1 MAGIL
6 DSKSRVMDTI
16 ITSIGRKQAAAGGLK
31 IEHVSF
37 TDRNIYY
44 STGADGVVDDPTT
57 RIYFEASSGDS
68 DVIIWETDNLGNL
81 TPFRSKKYSISGGK
95 IYDLDGKIQP
105 GIVNLVSASDNMLK
119 TSTEN
124 FTNQM
129 IIGSRELFRQ
139 DKKASFEIDT
149 SNIDFSVTANSPIAS
164 EVKSMSVDNIES
176 VFQDFR
182 FGNMDAFKFMPPVA
196 PDVASKSLIPMAS
209 YSNVNQANIDTWEE
223 MQNYLSGKPVQTVN
237 FIQKS
242 IDNNLIGQALE
253 TDNEE
258 QIVKKLSII
267 DMGTF
272 KVDDTLYPHVFFLG
286 KIYRDSKGNL
296 TFANLFTLVFE

>member
-6 DSKSRVMDTI
+6 DIKSRVMDTI
-16 ITSIGRKQAAAGGLK
+16 ITSVGRKQAAAGGLK
-31 IEHVSF
+31 IEYVSF
-37 TDRNIYY
+37 TDKNIYY
-44 STGADGVVDDPTT
+44 STGADGVVDDPSG

-68 DVIIWETDNLGNL
+68 DVIIWETDNLGSL
-81 TPFRSKKYSISGGK
+81 APFRSKKYSISGGK

-105 GIVNLVSASDNMLK
+105 GIVNLVSASENILK

-139 DKKASFEIDT
+139 DISTSFEIDV
-149 SNIDFSVTANSPIAS
+149 SSINFSVTPNSPISSA
-164 EVKSMSVDNIES
+164 VKSMSVDNIES

-182 FGNMDAFKFMPPVA
+182 FGNISAFKFMPPLA
-196 PDVASKSLIPMAS
+196 PDVESKNLIPMAS
-209 YSNVNQANIDTWEE
+209 YNNINQEVVDTWEE
-223 MQNYLSGKPVQTVN
+223 MEEYLSNKPFQTVS
-237 FIQKS
+237 FTEKS
-242 IDNNLIGQALE
+242 MENNLLGQVLE
-253 TDNEE
+253 TDNAE
-258 QIVKKLSII
+258 QVVKKLSII

-286 KIYRDSKGNL
+286 KVYRDSKGNL